1 MYIQILVD
9 NKKSWIMEY
18 VPYMLKK
25 LTELGH
31 RAKLVNDANQV
42 KKGDVLFLLSCE
54 KIFKKLEL
62 NRKNIVIH
70 ASKLPKGKGFSPLT
84 WQILD
89 GENQIPIT
97 LFEADSRVDS
107 GGIYF
112 QENIKLNGDELIN
125 EIRKIMGDKIFEY
138 VIRFVNNIDL
148 LKPKGKKGQ
157 DTFYRKR
164 TPLDSCL
171 EINKSINE
179 QFNLLRVVDNERYP
193 AFFKKNNIKYVVKI
207 YKENKND

>member
-1 MYIQILVD
+1 MQIQILVD

-25 LTELGH
+25 LNELGH
-31 RAKLVNDANQV
+31 RAKLINDANQV
-42 KKGDVLFLLSCE
+42 KKGDILFLLSCE

-89 GENQIPIT
+89 GENQIPMT

-112 QENIKLNGDELIN
+112 QENIKLNGDELID
-125 EIRKIMGDKIFEY
+125 EIRKIMGEKIVEY

-148 LKPKGKKGQ
+148 LKPKGQRGE

-164 TPLDSCL
+164 TPSDSCL
-171 EINKSINE
+171 DINKSINE

-193 AFFKKNNIKYVVKI
+193 AFFKKNNIKYVIKI
-207 YKENKND
+207 YKEKK

>member
-1 MYIQILVD
+1 
-9 NKKSWIMEY
+9 MEY
-18 VPYMLKK
+18 VPYLLKK

-54 KIFKKLEL
+54 KIFKKLDL

-89 GENQIPIT
+89 GKNQIPMT

-107 GGIYF
+107 GEIYF
-112 QENIKLNGDELIN
+112 QENIKLNGDELLD
-125 EIRKIMGDKIFEY
+125 EIRKIMGDKIFDY
-138 VIRFVNNIDL
+138 VVRFVNNIDL
-148 LKPKGKKGQ
+148 LKPKGQRGQ

-164 TPLDSCL
+164 TPSDCCLD
-171 EINKSINE
+171 INKSINE

-193 AFFKKNNIKYVVKI
+193 AFFIKNNIKYVVKI